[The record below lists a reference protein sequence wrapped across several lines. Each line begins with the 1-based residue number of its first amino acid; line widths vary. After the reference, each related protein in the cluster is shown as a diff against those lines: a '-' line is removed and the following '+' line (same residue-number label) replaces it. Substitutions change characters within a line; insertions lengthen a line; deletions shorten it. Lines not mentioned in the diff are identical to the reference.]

1 MEPRRNFIKK
11 AGALAGVFAGY
22 GIFNQ
27 LQAAQFTA
35 AAAMTSDNPII
46 AASDE
51 DYWQVIQQAY
61 SVPANFINLNNGGVS
76 PSPFA
81 VTPKARG
88 VKPPASLSN
97 ANTCFSPLCLAR
109 SA

>member
-27 LQAAQFTA
+27 LQAAQFSA
-35 AAAMTSDNPII
+35 ANAQTSADPFV

-51 DYWQVIQQAY
+51 DYWQIIQQAY
-61 SVPANFINLNNGGVS
+61 SVPANFINLIMG
-76 PSPFA
+76 A
-81 VTPKARG
+81 
-88 VKPPASLSN
+88 
-97 ANTCFSPLCLAR
+97 
-109 SA
+109 